1 VHETFARVLPMSDVS
16 TLINELIATL
26 EYSKPNPLLWYSS
39 SSRALE
45 LQIDSLQ
52 TELRILQHQLI
63 ELPRISL

>member
-1 VHETFARVLPMSDVS
+1 MSDVS

-26 EYSKPNPLLWYSS
+26 EQSKPNPLLWNSS

-45 LQIDSLQ
+45 LQIDALQ
-52 TELRILQHQLI
+52 TELLILQHQLI

>member
-1 VHETFARVLPMSDVS
+1 MSDVS

-26 EYSKPNPLLWYSS
+26 EHSKPNPLLWNSS

-45 LQIDSLQ
+45 AQIDALQ